1 MEYISIEEN
10 IGLING
16 FINVGVI
23 RVEEEIILIDSGLEE
38 EVQELSQIL
47 LNKNLR
53 PALIINTHAHRDH
66 CGGNNY
72 IQKKYNVDILTS
84 YKESIFI
91 ENPCLEAFCFYS
103 GAKPLLEMKSVHPS
117 QVTGLLHPGEK
128 KEIKGVELFFP
139 DLAGHS
145 PGQIGVAIGDILF
158 CGDAFFSD
166 YVLERYKL
174 PFLTDLDGFM
184 ATLEYLKGSDY
195 RIYVPAHGKPVM
207 EIEGLVDLH
216 IDKFKKIEE
225 DILTLLE
232 EEKSIEELLQ
242 DLFSLY
248 KINISGPEQYF
259 QLKTTVMAYL
269 SSLCNRKLIR
279 TGLKGNILS
288 WKVT

>member
-47 LNKNLR
+47 WDKNLR

-84 YKESIFI
+84 YKEKYFYRESLLFSWR
-91 ENPCLEAFCFYS
+91 PFVSYFLEQNHCWKMKRCF
-103 GAKPLLEMKSVHPS
+103 LHPS

-174 PFLTDLDGFM
+174 PFL
-184 ATLEYLKGSDY
+184 
-195 RIYVPAHGKPVM
+195 H
-207 EIEGLVDLH
+207 
-216 IDKFKKIEE
+216 
-225 DILTLLE
+225 
-232 EEKSIEELLQ
+232 
-242 DLFSLY
+242 
-248 KINISGPEQYF
+248 
-259 QLKTTVMAYL
+259 
-269 SSLCNRKLIR
+269 SS
-279 TGLKGNILS
+279 
-288 WKVT
+288 